1 MSDMQPAERTQT
13 EREAVLTRSANDAGG
28 LEMRP
33 VNAATQLPTVRQDEK
48 RRLPLRGQADR
59 EAVVAGHICLDVFPT
74 LVGGA
79 VVFKPGQTVEAG
91 PVVFSTGGAVSNT
104 GLALPKLGVSTGL
117 MGKIGSDLFGQAIL
131 QIVEAHGPGLSDGMV
146 VVPGESSSYSII
158 LSTPNAD
165 RMLIHAPGCNATFG
179 ADDVRYE
186 TLRSVRLFHFGYPPL
201 MERMYANNGAE
212 LATIFQRVKA
222 MDITTTLDLSMPD
235 PSSAA
240 GRADWH
246 AILGGTLPY
255 VDVFLPSAEE
265 ILLMLRRPLFDQF
278 AASSHTTRPL
288 EQMGSEIIS
297 ELGQTLLDMGA
308 KIVGLKI
315 GDRGLYL
322 RTANAAVLAKM
333 GRSQVA
339 DVVIWSD
346 RELWAPCFATH
357 VVGTTGSGDATI
369 AGFLMGLLRGMTP
382 EETLQAACAVG
393 ACNVEAVDALSGI
406 RSWPETAGRIVA
418 GWPRLPI
425 ALDLSEAG
433 WLWDSTLEVWIGP
446 QDSKV

>member
-1 MSDMQPAERTQT
+1 M
-13 EREAVLTRSANDAGG
+13 
-28 LEMRP
+28 
-33 VNAATQLPTVRQDEK
+33 
-48 RRLPLRGQADR
+48 

-104 GLALPKLGVSTGL
+104 GIALHKLGISIGL
-117 MGKIGSDLFGQAIL
+117 MGKVGSDLFGQAIL
-131 QIVEAHGPGLSDGMV
+131 QIVESHGSGVSDGMV

-158 LSTPNAD
+158 ISPPNAD
-165 RMLIHAPGCNATFG
+165 RMLIHAPACNATFG
-179 ADDVRYE
+179 ADDVRYD
-186 TLRSVRLFHFGYPPL
+186 TLESVRLFHFGYPPL
-201 MERMYANNGAE
+201 MERIYTDNGAE

-222 MDITTTLDLSMPD
+222 MGITTTLDLSMPD
-235 PSSAA
+235 PNSAA

-265 ILLMLRRPLFDQF
+265 ILLMLRRQLFDQF
-278 AASSHTTRPL
+278 SANAPTIRPL
-288 EQMGSEIIS
+288 DQMEPEMFS

-315 GDRGLYL
+315 GDHGLYL
-322 RTANAAVLAKM
+322 HTANATVLAEM
-333 GRSQVA
+333 GRCQVK
-339 DVVIWSD
+339 DVVSWSN
-346 RELWAPCFATH
+346 RELWVPCFATQ

-406 RSWPETAGRIVA
+406 RSWPETAERIAA
-418 GWPRLPI
+418 GWPRLQV
-425 ALDLSEAG
+425 ALDLAEAG
-433 WLWDSTLEVWIGP
+433 WRWDSIHEMWLGP
-446 QDSKV
+446 VDSKR